1 MFTSRAEHRLM
12 LRHDTA
18 DSRLTPHGR
27 EAGLVDE
34 SRWERF
40 CEKTRMLDEVKELFA
55 QRKMSALPDIAANA
69 GDTELSRY
77 PAELIER
84 VLLDIKY
91 EGYIEKEKRFA
102 AKAAKMDAI
111 KLDPNTD
118 YASVNGLS
126 TEAKEKLNTV
136 KPLNVG
142 QAARIPGVRQGDIAV
157 LIILANK
164 K

>member
-1 MFTSRAEHRLM
+1 
-12 LRHDTA
+12 
-18 DSRLTPHGR
+18 
-27 EAGLVDE
+27 
-34 SRWERF
+34 
-40 CEKTRMLDEVKELFA
+40 
-55 QRKMSALPDIAANA
+55 
-69 GDTELSRY
+69 
-77 PAELIER
+77 
-84 VLLDIKY
+84 LDIKY
-91 EGYIEKEKRFA
+91 EGYIEKERRFA

-126 TEAKEKLNTV
+126 TEAREKLNTV